1 MDLGTIIRSPGGFVP
16 RATVAELTADERG
29 LLAAGYVEFDRS
41 PAGSWGLRVTAEGL
55 SAYARGENG
64 PAPAP
69 DPEPPRPS
77 RDELWDALIDARDA
91 VVEAA
96 SRAVDMAHDPAVSD
110 AALEAAAG
118 EVGDAVG
125 RHRVAKEALEA
136 EEARNR
142 AAGTP
147 QPGDRIVGGN
157 LETYRVASGSA
168 AYLWLVRIGRG
179 PLESDLRVP
188 ASGYTW
194 DDAAGLWREGRAA

>member
-16 RATVAELTADERG
+16 RAAAAELTADERG

-41 PAGSWGLRVTAEGL
+41 PAGSWGLRVTTEGL
-55 SAYARGENG
+55 SAYARDENG

-69 DPEPPRPS
+69 PSEPFRPS
-77 RDELWDALIDARDA
+77 LDDLRGALADARDA

-96 SRAVDMAHDPAVSD
+96 TRAYDAAHELDVSD
-110 AALEAAAG
+110 AEL
-118 EVGDAVG
+118 DAVAWAVKAAVAS
-125 RHRVAKEALEA
+125 HKVAKEALEA
-136 EEARNR
+136 EEARIR

-147 QPGDRIVGGN
+147 QPGDRILGGN
-157 LETYRVASGSA
+157 LSTYRVVSGSA
-168 AYLWLVRIGRG
+168 AHLWLARVGRG
-179 PLESDLRVP
+179 PLESNLRVP